1 MKANTKFNRL
11 LCLLLTLV
19 MLLGLFPI
27 ATVLAA
33 EEESHPTAVNSFGNY
48 DKMLGYYTSTV
59 IEKPN
64 STSREVKMF
73 APNEIA
79 GDTPEAKWTTLTTT
93 YTSKNVVGWIYYI
106 PETGTLYI
114 KGTIPTINFK
124 AATADQDVLKVII
137 AGDAAIE
144 RYILGEK
151 LGGQYPGLKKMTID
165 FRNGSTLTLSKNTRS
180 AKSAFLDI
188 TKTEGNAVRSY
199 GDLELTGDGTL
210 KIAPADR
217 TPNVMFGIRANN
229 ISVLDNVS
237 LDIKMGSRYDLMKP
251 VSAAAITCDGKLN
264 IDTTGTVKIDVSEK
278 IDPSAKD
285 ERGYFKVFSN
295 ITNTTFNLTNAKSVT
310 LKAREKNDTFV
321 AYHDN
326 VTGGENWHATIMDD
340 LNRNGWT
347 VMESAADATPY
358 TVTMTQVAMPTAAE
372 LTVGTQTVK
381 NTADT
386 PVPSVTVTGGEFV
399 SLTASV
405 TLPAWLS
412 DMVTG
417 SNARAK
423 VGDWFLRI
431 FEGEKLVGETIGG
444 YNNSINVNELPEVS
458 IGTTGF
464 KPVAGKTY
472 TVYAGIP
479 IVTVDGDKQL
489 GSASV
494 IATIKAV
501 EKPISNVLSGSILY
515 TSGVRYGADVTTA
528 RTGAVNSIASDK
540 LHYQWQVK
548 SGDAWTDISGATAGK
563 LDADKVGTVVGKEI
577 RLKVTADGYEG
588 VLYSPVKTVAKA
600 AQTGIPV
607 APVLTYELYT
617 SSATVRLSNKQTGQ
631 EYLLTDGFETDEA
644 LAASNR
650 WRDNINNSCARN
662 LTFYVYTR
670 MKETDTHAA
679 GTIYRYTTV
688 STAEE
693 VQLKNLTLAGYTNNT
708 IYVKKG
714 EPLTIDVVGTPA
726 NANKW
731 NAVHFIEQDNTASHF
746 TVKVDNGS
754 TNFIPAGTGT
764 ETFGNHKITITS
776 NTVGRHTLI
785 AFPAETYNPYATP
798 FGTWNVV
805 VYEPGNITDFD
816 IIDPPAY
823 TDVTLAVGESYAPEL
838 TNPTLTTKPA
848 EAMTGHTLKWFVM
861 TPATSTGV
869 PTYSDSNGYIS
880 VDANGKVTAL
890 AANGTVD
897 DGYKVVALHVVDGSG
912 RFVKSVASYKV
923 TVNPATAPALESISV
938 HPGTLTLKKGESADL
953 TAIKNPVNAEG
964 IVTWSSNTGACTV
977 DNTGKVTAVGVG
989 TATITATC
997 GTKTATCTVKVICA
1011 EHTYDDTWTELD
1023 DANHYRVCTTCG
1035 EGMEIVAHSYG
1046 EQYTNDADKGQH
1058 YHECVCGHKHYE
1070 EHTPNIPA
1078 ATATEGVI
1086 CSKCNAELA
1095 GPLGYTTAKIVF
1107 TVTVKQGG
1115 NVAPGKQE
1123 FELEIFDYN
1132 GEPYDGLTVTAKLET
1147 NGKGDY
1153 DGELLIYGAADQV
1166 SALIG
1171 GGFFV
1176 REKDTKAA
1184 NWTYS
1189 DAVWYVDMSGE
1200 SAAFCPAEL
1209 QITDNGN
1216 YYVYDEADPAEK
1228 LIFVNTYTEN
1238 KTVKPEDPEDP
1249 KDPEKPTKP
1258 EDPKSPQTG
1267 DNSMMGL
1274 WIALLFVSGGVVTGT
1289 TLYSRKKKSEE

>member
-33 EEESHPTAVNSFGNY
+33 DTETHPEMVNFLNNGEY
-48 DKMLGYYTSTV
+48 RLCYYTDKWDDYNSRKY
-59 IEKPN
+59 EKV
-64 STSREVKMF
+64 SISKFTGYTSDD
-73 APNEIA
+73 EI
-79 GDTPEAKWTTLTTT
+79 WQNFTTT
-93 YTSKNVVGWIYYI
+93 YAKKGVGWIYYI
-106 PETGTLYI
+106 QETGTLYI
-114 KGTIPTINFK
+114 KGTIPSIAFRSK
-124 AATADQDVLKVII
+124 ADAENVLKVIVD
-137 AGDAAIE
+137 GDTTIE
-144 RYILGEK
+144 RAIYGYDGT
-151 LGGQYPGLKKMTID
+151 GGSSVPGLKEMTID
-165 FRNGSTLTLSKNTRS
+165 FRNGSTLTLRKNTAS
-180 AKSAFLDI
+180 EKKAILDI
-188 TKTEGNAVRSY
+188 TKTDGVLSY

-210 KIAPADR
+210 KIAPPDH
-217 TPNVMFGIRANN
+217 TPYVMFGIRANN

-237 LDIKMGSRYDLMKP
+237 LDIKMGSRYQLMDK
-251 VSAAAITCDGKLN
+251 VNAAAITCEGKLN
-264 IDTTGTVKIDVSEK
+264 INTTGTVKIDVSEK

-285 ERGYFKVFSN
+285 DRGYFKVFSN
-295 ITNTTFNLTNAKSVT
+295 INNTTFNLTHAKSVT

-321 AYHDN
+321 AYYDY
-326 VTGGENWHATIMDD
+326 VTGGENWHATIMTA
-340 LNRNGWT
+340 LGENGWK
-347 VMESAADATPY
+347 VKEDSADAKPY
-358 TVTMTQVAMPTAAE
+358 TVELTPKAMPAAE
-372 LTVGTQTVK
+372 LTVGDNPSIK
-381 NTADT
+381 NTGSAI
-386 PVPSVTVTGGEFV
+386 PSVNVTGGEYV
-399 SLTASV
+399 SLKASV
-405 TLPAWLS
+405 ELPTWLS
-412 DMVTG
+412 NMVTG
-417 SNARAK
+417 SNASAK
-423 VGDWFLRI
+423 VGDWFLKI
-431 FEGEKLVGETIGG
+431 FEGQKLVGETIGG
-444 YNNSINVNELPEVS
+444 YNNSINVTELPEVS

-472 TVYAGIP
+472 TVYACIP
-479 IVTVDGDKQL
+479 IVTVNGNKQL

-528 RTGAVNSIASDK
+528 RTGVVNDIASDK

-548 SGDAWTDISGATAGK
+548 SGDAWTDISGATVGK
-563 LDADKVGTVVGKEI
+563 LDASKVGTVVGKEI
-577 RLKVTADGYEG
+577 RLKITADGYEG

-600 AQTGIPV
+600 AQTDIPV
-607 APVLTYELYT
+607 TPELTCELYT
-617 SSATVRLSNKQTGQ
+617 PSALVRLTNKQIGQ
-631 EYLLTDGFETDEA
+631 EYLLSSSSKTDEE
-644 LAASNR
+644 LAASNG
-650 WRDNINNSCARN
+650 WRDTINNSCAQN

-693 VQLKNLTLAGYTNNT
+693 VQLKNLALAGYTNNT

-764 ETFGNHKITITS
+764 GTFGNHKITITS
-776 NTVGRHTLI
+776 NTAGRYTLV

-805 VYEPGNITDFD
+805 VYETGNITDFD

-848 EAMTGHTLKWFVM
+848 EAMTGYTLKWFVR

-869 PTYSDSNGYIS
+869 PTYNDNNGYIS
-880 VDANGKVTAL
+880 VDANGKVEAL
-890 AANGTVD
+890 AANGTVND
-897 DGYKVVALHVVDGSG
+897 DYKVVALYVVDGSG
-912 RFVKSVASYKV
+912 RLVKSVASYKV

-938 HPGTLTLKKGESADL
+938 HPGTLTLKKGDSANL

-964 IVTWSSNTGACTV
+964 IVTWSSSTGACTV

-997 GTKTATCTVKVICA
+997 GMKTATCTVKVICA

-1023 DANHYRVCTTCG
+1023 ETNHYRVCTTCG

-1086 CSKCNAELA
+1086 CSKCNAKLA
-1095 GPLGYTTAKIVF
+1095 DPLGYTTAKIVY

-1166 SALIG
+1166 SALIN

-1176 REKDTKAA
+1176 REKNTKAA

-1238 KTVKPEDPEDP
+1238 TTVKPEDPEDP
-1249 KDPEKPTKP
+1249 KDPEKPAKP

-1274 WIALLFVSGGVVTGT
+1274 WIALLFVSGGVVTGA
-1289 TLYSRKKKSEE
+1289 TLYSRKKKTEE